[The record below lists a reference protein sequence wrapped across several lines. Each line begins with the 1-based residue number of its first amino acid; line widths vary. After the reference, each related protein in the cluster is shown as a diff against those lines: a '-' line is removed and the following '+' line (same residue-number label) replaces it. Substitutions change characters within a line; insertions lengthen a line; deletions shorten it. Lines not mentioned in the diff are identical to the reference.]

1 MNFLGTQGSLGLAVL
16 LGFLTM
22 IVLGWIPVIGS
33 FIAGLVAGLIVR
45 GGAGRG
51 ATAGFLTGILGA
63 LIIAAVLM
71 VLGTASLGGL
81 GFLVGFGL
89 SVVVVLLSLV
99 GAIIA
104 LIGGAIGGALRG

>member
-1 MNFLGTQGSLGLAVL
+1 VKFLGRQGSLGLAVF
-16 LGFLTM
+16 LGFVTM

-33 FIAGLVAGLIVR
+33 FIAGLVAGLIAR

-51 ATAGFLTGILGA
+51 ATAGFLSGIMGA

-71 VLGTASLGGL
+71 VLGTTFLGAL
-81 GFLVGFGL
+81 GFLVGFGF
-89 SVVVVLLSLV
+89 SIVVILLSLG

-104 LIGGAIGGALRG
+104 LIGGAIGGAIRG

>member
-1 MNFLGTQGSLGLAVL
+1 VNFLAKQGSLGLAVF
-16 LGFLTM
+16 LGFITM

-33 FIAGLVAGLIVR
+33 FIAGLVAGLIAR

-63 LIIAAVLM
+63 LIIGAVLM
-71 VLGTASLGGL
+71 FLGTAFLGGL

-89 SVVVVLLSLV
+89 NILVILLSLV